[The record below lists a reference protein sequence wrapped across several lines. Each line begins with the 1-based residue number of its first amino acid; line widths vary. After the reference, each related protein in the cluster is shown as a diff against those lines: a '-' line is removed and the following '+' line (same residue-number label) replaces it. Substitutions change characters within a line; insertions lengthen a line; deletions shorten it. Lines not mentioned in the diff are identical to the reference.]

1 MSQNP
6 SREGAE
12 QPAEQLSLNRAV
24 GLDDLQRSSSLS
36 GSVKN

>member
-12 QPAEQLSLNRAV
+12 QPAVADPSLNRAI
-24 GLDDLQRSSSLS
+24 GLDDLQSSLPN
-36 GSVKN
+36 SVVL